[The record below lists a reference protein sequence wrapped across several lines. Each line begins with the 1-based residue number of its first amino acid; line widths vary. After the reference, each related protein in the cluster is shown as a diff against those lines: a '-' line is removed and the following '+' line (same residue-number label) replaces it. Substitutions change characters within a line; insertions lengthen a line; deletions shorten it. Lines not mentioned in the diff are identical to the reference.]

1 MSRLKRTSVTPTWAR
16 KTSQGHTN
24 PPAVLIWGPRSGE
37 NGRVGR
43 LRTGGIAE
51 RAAGR
56 TTARHCPTLGASRG
70 AAASEQGEQR
80 ARVERASPAAPGTIT
95 CSALN
100 WPPEE
105 QTRTQLVAA
114 ILVPGGSRHTRAVRQ
129 PSCVRRRHAPSR
141 GVCARPLQRSPAHP
155 RTAPG
160 RAGPGLSPPP
170 RGGSCVSA

>member
-105 QTRTQLVAA
+105 QTHTT
-114 ILVPGGSRHTRAVRQ
+114 GGRHLSTGRKSSHTRSATAVMRAQ
-129 PSCVRRRHAPSR
+129 AARAFPRCVRPALAAQPRPPPY
-141 GVCARPLQRSPAHP
+141 CARQ
-155 RTAPG
+155 G
-160 RAGPGLSPPP
+160 RAGPLA
-170 RGGSCVSA
+170 SAPGR